1 LSEAE
6 YENKLK
12 TWSPNW
18 RQYFTISKEINED
31 ITYNEVAKIARNRCV
46 CSTPRKKKEIT
57 DLNTKLYVDRY
68 NTVKAE
74 NDKFKKTWDGIV
86 NTDFINDLKVNTTS
100 RERRT

>member
-1 LSEAE
+1 L
-6 YENKLK
+6 LK
-12 TWSPNW
+12 SRETAAVSPHH
-18 RQYFTISKEINED
+18 E
-31 ITYNEVAKIARNRCV
+31 
-46 CSTPRKKKEIT
+46 KKEIT

-86 NTDFINDLKVNTTS
+86 NTDFINDRVNTTS

>member
-1 LSEAE
+1 MIFATVTRKLSGVM
-6 YENKLK
+6 LFFD
-12 TWSPNW
+12 TQRDRIP
-18 RQYFTISKEINED
+18 TPG
-31 ITYNEVAKIARNRCV
+31 AKIALTGLW